1 MQTIEKLVDS
11 FFYGYINGDVLLS
24 ESVFTFLETVLAN
37 QQGHD
42 LLNPGCLFA
51 GRVSEV
57 ANMTE
62 FDMSS
67 QTASIDFGSYY
78 HQGSLR
84 NRYSSVS
91 SILFVLLI
99 GLFYLSWFSVL
110 KSS

>member
-1 MQTIEKLVDS
+1 MQTTEKLMDS

-67 QTASIDFGSYY
+67 QTASIDFDSFY

-84 NRYSSVS
+84 NRFSSVS
-91 SILFVLLI
+91 SLLFLLSI
-99 GLFYLSWFSVL
+99 GLFHLSWLTVL
-110 KSS
+110 K

>member
-67 QTASIDFGSYY
+67 QTASIDFDSFY

-84 NRYSSVS
+84 NRFSSVS
-91 SILFVLLI
+91 SLLFLLSI
-99 GLFYLSWFSVL
+99 GLFHLSWLTVL
-110 KSS
+110 K

>member
-1 MQTIEKLVDS
+1 MQTTEKLMDS

-24 ESVFTFLETVLAN
+24 ESVFTFLETILAN

-67 QTASIDFGSYY
+67 QTASIDFDSFY

-84 NRYSSVS
+84 NRFSSVS
-91 SILFVLLI
+91 SLLFLLSI
-99 GLFYLSWFSVL
+99 GLFHLSWLTVL
-110 KSS
+110 K

>member
-1 MQTIEKLVDS
+1 MQTIEKLMDS

-67 QTASIDFGSYY
+67 QTASIDFDSFY

-84 NRYSSVS
+84 NRFSSVS
-91 SILFVLLI
+91 SLLFLLSI
-99 GLFYLSWFSVL
+99 GLFHLSWLTVL
-110 KSS
+110 K

>member
-24 ESVFTFLETVLAN
+24 ESGFTFLETVLAS

-67 QTASIDFGSYY
+67 QTASIDFDSYY

-99 GLFYLSWFSVL
+99 GLFYLSWFNVL

>member
-24 ESVFTFLETVLAN
+24 ESVFTFLETILAN

-67 QTASIDFGSYY
+67 QTASIDFDSYY

-84 NRYSSVS
+84 NRFSSVS
-91 SILFVLLI
+91 SLLFLLSI
-99 GLFYLSWFSVL
+99 GLFHLSWLTVL
-110 KSS
+110 K

>member
-67 QTASIDFGSYY
+67 QTASIDFDSFY

-84 NRYSSVS
+84 NRFSSVS
-91 SILFVLLI
+91 SLLFLLSI
-99 GLFYLSWFSVL
+99 GLFHLSWLTVF
-110 KSS
+110 K

>member
-1 MQTIEKLVDS
+1 MQTTEKLMDS

-24 ESVFTFLETVLAN
+24 ESVFTFLETILVN

-57 ANMTE
+57 ENITE

-67 QTASIDFGSYY
+67 QTASLDFDSFYQ
-78 HQGSLR
+78 QGSLR
-84 NRYSSVS
+84 NRFSSVCFFFDS
-91 SILFVLLI
+91 FDL
-99 GLFYLSWFSVL
+99 
-110 KSS
+110 